1 MKESNIDIP
10 FVSLVSDKRNEHKYY
25 LCLFSVRSYLLS
37 WGKSLKNI
45 LFPWKCFVFL
55 VHLFCPLC
63 FIFLSPYFPVFCVYS
78 FYWPVVF
85 LCDMCEFTPGWQVFF
100 VLCGLFMKLIT
111 GELLPG
117 CNFCCISP
125 CLMCVWVRACV
136 HACVCMCVCVCVCV
150 CVRACECARKRERFS
165 HLNTYIY
172 ICLCCVGAY
181 IFSREDTVIFW
192 YSIL

>member
-63 FIFLSPYFPVFCVYS
+63 FIFLSPYFPV
-78 FYWPVVF
+78 YWPVVF

-117 CNFCCISP
+117 CDFCFSSP
-125 CLMCVWVRACV
+125 CLL
-136 HACVCMCVCVCVCV
+136 CVCVCGC
-150 CVRACECARKRERFS
+150 ACAHETDF
-165 HLNTYIY
+165 HTYIIY
-172 ICLCCVGAY
+172 IHICLCCVGAY
-181 IFSREDTVIFW
+181 IFSREDIVIFW
-192 YSIL
+192 SSIL